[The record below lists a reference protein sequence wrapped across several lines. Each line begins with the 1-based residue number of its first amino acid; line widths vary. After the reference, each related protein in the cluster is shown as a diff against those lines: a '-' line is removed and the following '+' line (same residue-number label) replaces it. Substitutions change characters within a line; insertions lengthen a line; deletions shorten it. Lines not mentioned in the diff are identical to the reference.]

1 MKKFTHGIVIIKQSD
16 VIKGASENGK
26 GIPVIQF
33 VGYWSEPT
41 VDEYTAL
48 REEIETDES
57 LGLKDI
63 ANQVVFIPASQEVVD
78 RYNTVMEIEEN
89 DVLFAAKIMKTPI
102 GELLNFICDQELE
115 SYEDLPKLTEA
126 VRNKFNVKNSKDE
139 EATEELINSIIE
151 WEKDSSIYT
160 SLEKTLYNKFTIMMK

>member
-16 VIKGASENGK
+16 VVKGASENGE

-63 ANQVVFIPASQEVVD
+63 ANQVVFIPASQEVID
-78 RYNTVMEIEEN
+78 HYNSIIDFDETEG
-89 DVLFAAKIMKTPI
+89 TPI
-102 GELLNFICDQELE
+102 GNLLHFICEQEFE
-115 SYEDLPKLTEA
+115 SYEELPKLTEKIKE
-126 VRNKFNVKNSKDE
+126 KFNIQNLKGE
-139 EATEELINSIIE
+139 EAAEELINAIMD
-151 WEKDSSIYT
+151 WEKDPSIYD
-160 SLEKTLYNKFTIMMK
+160 SLEKTLNDKFTIMMK